1 MGTEQRQRRNCGV
14 TMSSFICSGDG
25 YTISTDPELLD
36 HEFIHDFLANE
47 SYWAR
52 GIHRD
57 KVEVAIGHSLNF
69 GLYRDGQQL
78 AYLRVITDYA
88 TFAYISDV
96 FVGAAYRDQGLAQA
110 LVRCALQHPELQ
122 GLRKWTLDTRDAQS
136 LYHRFGFR
144 VPPMPGTHMVYR
156 VPDEH

>member
-1 MGTEQRQRRNCGV
+1 
-14 TMSSFICSGDG
+14 MSPFTWREDG
-25 YTISTDPELLD
+25 FTISTDPELLD
-36 HEFIHDFLANE
+36 YDFIHDFLANE

-52 GIHRD
+52 GIRRET
-57 KVEVAIGHSLNF
+57 VEMAIRHSLNF
-69 GLYRDGQQL
+69 GLYKDGQQL

-96 FVGAAYRDQGLAQA
+96 FVGAAFRGQGLAKA
-110 LVRCALQHPELQ
+110 LLRCALQHPKLQ

-156 VPDEH
+156 VPDER